1 VSVVTAAF
9 RRVLV
14 RVLSAELVVLLLL
27 ALLQWRYAR

>member
-1 VSVVTAAF
+1 
-9 RRVLV
+9 VLV